1 MNITNFEDLPDLP
14 TLEDEEA
21 AHLSEFFYE
30 LAGAFENHYY
40 GQIRRYYDQI
50 RSLQR
55 DAALRSLHHLKEEKN
70 ANIEEGVD
78 MQDDELDF

>member
-1 MNITNFEDLPDLP
+1 MNRIDFEDLPDLP
-14 TLEDEEA
+14 LLEDEAA

-40 GQIRRYYDQI
+40 EQIQRYHKHI

-55 DAALRSLHHLKEEKN
+55 VSTSRSLDHLNGEKN
-70 ANIEEGVD
+70 VNTEEGID